1 MVIQQK
7 NTSFLSDI
15 FRNQAFQLRF
25 YYRNTLMF
33 ALTYNCNTLKRNVTL
48 MLIKLASDILFS
60 EKYLDYE
67 IIVVFVG
74 LEISRDR
81 NIQI

>member
-1 MVIQQK
+1 MTTEKI
-7 NTSFLSDI
+7 
-15 FRNQAFQLRF
+15 R
-25 YYRNTLMF
+25 Y
-33 ALTYNCNTLKRNVTL
+33 VTL